1 MKLLAIDT
9 STERA
14 TVAIVVNGKIY
25 SEEQEGMRQHAK
37 LLLPMIERLL
47 ELAELSCNQ
56 LDAIVFG
63 CGPGSF
69 TGLRVACSVAKGL
82 AYANDLPLYP
92 VSSLAAIAYEAYQT
106 PVSGAH
112 VLAMVD
118 ARMHQVYWGYFTGE
132 SFDVMAQVTSAPDIV
147 LPSAN
152 PIILAGAGFEAYTTQ
167 LPKAV
172 QSQIIKQ
179 STIFPD
185 AKAMIRLVQSGQI
198 KAVSAEDALP
208 VYVRDQVT
216 QGESRG

>member
-1 MKLLAIDT
+1 MNLLAIDT

-14 TVAIVVNGKIY
+14 TVAIFVGGKVY
-25 SEEQEGMRQHAK
+25 SDEQEGMRQHAK

-47 ELAELSCNQ
+47 ALTELSCNQ

-82 AYANDLPLYP
+82 AYAHDLPLYP
-92 VSSLAAIAYEAYQT
+92 VSSLAAIAYQAYQT
-106 PVSGAH
+106 PASGAH

-132 SFDVMAQVTSAPDIV
+132 SFDVAAQVTSAPDIV

-152 PIILAGAGFEAYTTQ
+152 PIILAGSGFETYTTQ

-185 AKAMIRLVQSGQI
+185 ANAMIRLVQSGQI